1 MSQKFDDTKLIT
13 LAKSLYYSRGK
24 EPSDLVRKCLNK
36 QELTN
41 PERNAVLTFVQE
53 NALSGQT
60 MSMTQMKREI
70 LTAIGRTDVLV
81 AYQNTL
87 NAKEV
92 RAIYEWFV
100 AKGFSKLVDAVDH
113 D

>member
-1 MSQKFDDTKLIT
+1 MSQKFDDIKLIT

-24 EPSDLVRKCLNK
+24 EPNEVVRKCLNK
-36 QELTN
+36 TELTN

-53 NALSGQT
+53 NALSGRT

-70 LTAIGRTDVLV
+70 LTAIGRTDVLKS
-81 AYQNTL
+81 YQNVL
-87 NAKEV
+87 NAEEV

-100 AKGFSKLVDAVDH
+100 SKGFAKLVDVQDQ